1 MILYFS
7 ATGNSRYIA
16 ELLAKRLQD
25 VAVDISE
32 SDSEFVLNEGE
43 SIGFV
48 FPVHSWGMPKHLRQR
63 ISQLRFGNVEGNY
76 CYLVCTCGDDTGLT
90 AEEWSECVRGIG
102 LVPKAEFSVQMPNT
116 YVLLPGFDVD
126 KKDVEAKK
134 LSQAACDVEEISYRI
149 SEKTGGDFTY
159 HGGFAWVKSKVIRPP
174 FMKFMGDKMFYA
186 DDSCSGCGLC
196 VKKCPVNN
204 IIIED
209 GKPIW
214 RGNCIN
220 CLACYHYCPHKA
232 INYGHRTKTKG
243 QYYFKNRKKD

>member
-16 ELLAKRLQD
+16 ELLAERLQD
-25 VAVDISE
+25 FAVDISK

-63 ISQLRFGNVEGNY
+63 ISQLRFGNIGNNY

-90 AEEWSECVRGIG
+90 AEEWVECVRGIG

-134 LSQAACDVEEISYRI
+134 LGQLERAVDEI
-149 SEKTGGDFTY
+149 
-159 HGGFAWVKSKVIRPP
+159 
-174 FMKFMGDKMFYA
+174 
-186 DDSCSGCGLC
+186 LC
-196 VKKCPVNN
+196 RLC
-204 IIIED
+204 
-209 GKPIW
+209 
-214 RGNCIN
+214 R
-220 CLACYHYCPHKA
+220 
-232 INYGHRTKTKG
+232 KG
-243 QYYFKNRKKD
+243 